1 MGVAAVVLAGGSG
14 TRLGAERNKVYL
26 EVGGMP
32 VLGWS
37 LRTLDLHP
45 DIELVVVVIRPGDE
59 DEVEAVLDVVGPVT
73 PVLGVHGGT
82 TRTASEQ
89 AALAALAPDIHDGLI
104 DMVLVHD
111 GARPFADLDLIDRVL
126 TGAAAHGAA
135 VPALAVEAPLWRADD
150 DGVRP
155 IDVSSLRRVQTP
167 QGAIAAPLLTA
178 LAAAGDDGVDTAQ
191 TLARG
196 AGLAAVVVAGD
207 ERNLKVTTVDDLAR
221 AEALAARLVDGRW
234 CDDA

>member
-26 EVGGMP
+26 DVGGRP

-45 DIELVVVVIRPGDE
+45 EIELIVVVVRAGDE
-59 DEVEAVLDVVGPVT
+59 AEVEAVLDGVGPVT
-73 PVLGVHGGT
+73 PVLGVHGGA

-104 DMVLVHD
+104 DIVLVHD
-111 GARPFADLDLIDRVL
+111 GARPFADLDLVDRVL
-126 TGAAAHGAA
+126 TGAATHGAA
-135 VPALAVEAPLWRADD
+135 VPALAVEPPLWRADV
-150 DGVRP
+150 DGVHP
-155 IDVSSLRRVQTP
+155 VDVTSLRRVQTP
-167 QGAIAAPLLTA
+167 QGAIAAPLLAAFTA
-178 LAAAGDDGVDTAQ
+178 PGDDGVDTAQ

-196 AGLAAVVVAGD
+196 TGISAVAVAGD
-207 ERNLKVTTVDDLAR
+207 ERNLKVTTLGDLAR
-221 AEALAARLVDGRW
+221 AEALAARFVDGRW
-234 CDDA
+234 CDGA